1 MKHPFLVF
9 AGKIAACCLVAVFCL
24 SPMVLADIPLDEPL
38 AAPSQWG
45 YRPADGTQPDVNP
58 PSFSWLPSRNVVRWE
73 VEVLR
78 SAHDGQT
85 VSVHQAGD
93 IEWPAYTPP
102 VTFDADNYT
111 WRYRGFDKDGNA
123 TNWSKSRA
131 FVVGEATK
139 VMPLPQRPVLLARIP
154 GQHPRLF
161 VRPEWLDR
169 YRELAKNELNEEF
182 AAIKKRCDALLEN
195 PPVSEEPP
203 TYQPGNTYKEELDTW
218 WGNRLKTIAVLE
230 NAALLAF
237 AWQIDGEEKY
247 AKLSH
252 DLLMAAAGWDPVGAT
267 GYRYNDEAGM
277 PYNYH
282 FSRTYSL
289 LNSYLSEEERQKCRE
304 VMTVRGREMFNH
316 LCPRHFTS
324 PYGSHQNRAWHFL
337 GEVGIA
343 FYDEIPEAEQWVWFA
358 MNVFFN
364 CYPVWSD
371 SDGGWH
377 EGVSYWNSYQ
387 ERFTWWADVMRAA
400 FDINAFDKP
409 YYSQVGYYAIYLM
422 PPGRIGGGFGDLV
435 NETQSRSIAPLVGDF
450 AYHADNAHWK
460 WYAEQHNVRPAA
472 TYYQFV
478 RKARPLLA
486 ADTNNEP
493 LRGAPP
499 TDLPTSRLFAG
510 TGQACLN
517 TNLLDANENV
527 QVVFKSS
534 PFGTQSHGYEANNSF
549 FFSAWNENLLINTGR
564 RDYYGSPHH
573 VDWMWSTRSVN
584 NILVGSINQLTHQA
598 TPDNAI
604 THFETHADYDVAV
617 GEAAASYR
625 APKDGTVFPEGKVLD
640 RYTRTIVFLKPDTLV
655 VHDRL
660 VATAPT
666 TFQYRLHAPKP
677 FVPVEQYFPGG
688 KSSVN
693 DAVFSQLFANIDL
706 RSPEAQQHVE
716 PLHSG
721 KPLVMRNNKV
731 ACVLE
736 LLPPG
741 AMEFRQ
747 TNQFDP
753 NPTER
758 GNYQIREWHLSGDTT
773 EASREATFVLV
784 ARAWRVAGQENVPAT
799 GTKHTSTPDGD
810 KITVPW
816 GEDRT
821 ASIVIPASGTD
832 VRVTFD

>member
-1 MKHPFLVF
+1 MKRPFLFF
-9 AGKIAACCLVAVFCL
+9 ADKIVASLIVVVLCL
-24 SPMVLADIPLDEPL
+24 SQMIFAEIPLEEP
-38 AAPSQWG
+38 AASPSQWG
-45 YRPADGTQPDVNP
+45 YRPADNMYPDVNP

-73 VEVLR
+73 IEVLR
-78 SAHDGQT
+78 HTGDGQT
-85 VSVHQAGD
+85 MAVHRAD
-93 IEWPAYTPP
+93 NLEWPVYTPP
-102 VTFDADNYT
+102 ITIESGDYA

-123 TNWSKSRA
+123 TNWSKSRS
-131 FVVGEATK
+131 FVVGESTK
-139 VMPLPQRPVLLARIP
+139 IMPLPLRDELLARIP

-169 YRELAKNELNEEF
+169 YRELAKNELKEDF
-182 AAIKKRCDALLEN
+182 AAIKKRCDTLLEN

-203 TYQPGNTYKEELDTW
+203 KYQPGNTYKEELDTW
-218 WGNRLKTIAVLE
+218 WGNRVKTIAVLE

-237 AWQIDGEEKY
+237 AWQVDGDEKY

-252 DLLMAAAGWDPVGAT
+252 DLLMAAAEWDPIGAT

-289 LNSYLSEEERQKCRE
+289 LNPFLSEEERQQCRE

-343 FYDEIPEAEQWVWFA
+343 FYNEIPEAEQWVWFA

-387 ERFTWWADVMRAA
+387 DRFTWWADVMRAA
-400 FDINAFDKP
+400 FDINAFVKP

-422 PPGRIGGGFGDLV
+422 PPGRTGGGFGDLV
-435 NETQSRSIAPLVGDF
+435 NETPSRSIAPLVGDF
-450 AYHADNAHWK
+450 ASHADNAHWK

-486 ADTNNEP
+486 ADANNEP
-493 LRGAPP
+493 LKGVPP
-499 TDLPTSRLFAG
+499 SDLPTSRLFAG
-510 TGQACLN
+510 TGQAYLN

-534 PFGTQSHGYEANNSF
+534 PFGTQSHGFEANNSF

-573 VDWMWSTRSVN
+573 VNWMWSTRSVN
-584 NILVGSINQLTHQA
+584 NILVGGLNQLTHQA
-598 TPDNAI
+598 TPGNAI
-604 THFETHADYDVAV
+604 THFETHADYDVTV

-625 APKDGTVFPEGKVLD
+625 ASKDDTVFPDGKVLD

-666 TFQYRLHAPKP
+666 TFQYWLHAPKP
-677 FVPVEQYFPGG
+677 FVPVEKYFPGG
-688 KSSVN
+688 KSAAN
-693 DAVFSQLFANIDL
+693 DAVFSQLYANIDL
-706 RSPEAQQHVE
+706 RSPDTQQHVE
-716 PLHSG
+716 SLHSG
-721 KPLVMRNNKV
+721 QPFVMRNDKA

-736 LLPPG
+736 LLSPCT
-741 AMEFRQ
+741 MEFRQ

-773 EASREATFVLV
+773 EALREATFVLV
-784 ARAWRVAGQENVPAT
+784 ARAWRVAGQENVPPT
-799 GTKHTSTPDGD
+799 GTKRTTTPNGD
-810 KITVPW
+810 AMTVPV
-816 GEDRT
+816 GENRT
-821 ASIVIPASGTD
+821 ATIVIPASGTN